1 MEPDPA
7 ERLVE
12 KLRRFIA
19 EDLDEAE
26 QALLAMLLA
35 PGIALVYDETDV
47 SGFTM
52 VSTGPGALAEQL
64 RDALQRAGVQVSG
77 LGL

>member
-1 MEPDPA
+1 MEQDPA

-12 KLRRFIA
+12 KLRRFIT

-35 PGIALVYDETDV
+35 PGISLVYDETDV

-52 VSTGPGALAEQL
+52 LSTGPGELVEQL
-64 RDALQRAGVQVSG
+64 RSALRRAGVKVSG